1 MTKRLT
7 TNLRFGWTTG
17 TCATAAVNAAYMA
30 MVTGAFPDRVSV
42 VTPGGKEADLEVAFT
57 DQGQDWVKAGII
69 KDAGDDPDVTHGAMI
84 IACLRQGLP
93 QSGVTFTRGDG
104 IGLITKPGLP
114 IAVGEPAINPVP
126 RQMMAEAIDQL
137 AGGIG
142 WPARYHH
149 RNFGSRWGENC
160 AENMESPA
168 WHRRRIVDSW
178 NHWRCAALFL
188 LCLDSLDSSRH

>member
-1 MTKRLT
+1 MTKRLTT

-30 MVTGAFPDRVSV
+30 LITGAFPDRVSV

-57 DQGQDWVKAGII
+57 DQGEDWAKAGIV

-104 IGLITKPGLP
+104 VGLITKPGLP
-114 IAVGEPAINPVP
+114 IAVGEPAPTNDLGRVKQC
-126 RQMMAEAIDQL
+126 R
-137 AGGIG
+137 
-142 WPARYHH
+142 
-149 RNFGSRWGENC
+149 
-160 AENMESPA
+160 
-168 WHRRRIVDSW
+168 
-178 NHWRCAALFL
+178 ALYP
-188 LCLDSLDSSRH
+188 S

>member
-57 DQGQDWVKAGII
+57 DQGKDWVKAGII

-84 IACLRQGLP
+84 IACLRQGIAAI
-93 QSGVTFTRGDG
+93 GGD
-104 IGLITKPGLP
+104 
-114 IAVGEPAINPVP
+114 VHP
-126 RQMMAEAIDQL
+126 RRW
-137 AGGIG
+137 G
-142 WPARYHH
+142 WPDHQT
-149 RNFGSRWGENC
+149 GSANC
-160 AENMESPA
+160 G
-168 WHRRRIVDSW
+168 
-178 NHWRCAALFL
+178 WRTG
-188 LCLDSLDSSRH
+188 D

>member
-57 DQGQDWVKAGII
+57 DQGQDWAQAGII
-69 KDAGDDPDVTHGAMI
+69 KDAGDDPDVTHGTMI

-104 IGLITKPGLP
+104 IGLITKPG
-114 IAVGEPAINPVP
+114 
-126 RQMMAEAIDQL
+126 
-137 AGGIG
+137 
-142 WPARYHH
+142 
-149 RNFGSRWGENC
+149 
-160 AENMESPA
+160 
-168 WHRRRIVDSW
+168 
-178 NHWRCAALFL
+178 
-188 LCLDSLDSSRH
+188 